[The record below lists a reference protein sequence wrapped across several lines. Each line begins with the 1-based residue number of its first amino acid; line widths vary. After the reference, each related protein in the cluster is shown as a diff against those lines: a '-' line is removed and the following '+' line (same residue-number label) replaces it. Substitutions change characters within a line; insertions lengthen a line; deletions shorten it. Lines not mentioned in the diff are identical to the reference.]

1 MDNPGY
7 YAIIPASVRYDTRLC
22 ANAKLL
28 YGEITSLCN
37 EFGYCYATNTYF
49 GELYGVT
56 KISISKWINQ
66 LIEYGYIASKLEYA
80 EDTKEIK
87 QRYLFVN
94 DAYTPIKEKFN
105 TPLRKIKY
113 PIKEKFKENN
123 KEEYIK
129 EIYKEKFKKP
139 TLDEVRN
146 YCLERNNNI
155 SCQEFIDYYE
165 SVGWMIGKKHMRDWK
180 AAVRTWERNNK
191 KKNNDSPS
199 EGIVYESIRL

>member
-7 YAIIPASVRYDTRLC
+7 YAIIPSTVRYDSRLS

-49 GELYGVT
+49 AELYGVT
-56 KISISKWINQ
+56 KVSISKWINQ
-66 LIEYGYIASKLEYA
+66 LIEYGYIVSKLEYV
-80 EDTKEIK
+80 ENSKEIK

-123 KEEYIK
+123 KYEYIK
-129 EIYKEKFKKP
+129 EINKEKFLKP
-139 TLDEVRN
+139 SLEDVKN
-146 YCLERNNNI
+146 YCLERKNNVDAE
-155 SCQEFIDYYE
+155 SFINYYE
-165 SVGWMIGKKHMRDWK
+165 SVGWNVGKNKMRDWK
-180 AAVRTWERNNK
+180 AAVRTWERRNNTSK
-191 KKNNDSPS
+191 KTEVS
-199 EGIVYESIRL
+199 YEPA

>member
-1 MDNPGY
+1 MDSPGY
-7 YAIIPASVRYDTRLC
+7 YAVIPSTVRYDSRLS

-49 GELYGVT
+49 AELYGVT
-56 KISISKWINQ
+56 KVSISKWINQ
-66 LIEYGYIASKLEYA
+66 LIEYGYIVSKLEYV
-80 EDTKEIK
+80 ENSKEIK

-123 KEEYIK
+123 KYEYIK
-129 EIYKEKFKKP
+129 EINKEKFSKPSLEEVKK
-139 TLDEVRN
+139 
-146 YCLERNNNI
+146 YCQERNNKVDAE
-155 SCQEFIDYYE
+155 SFINYYE
-165 SVGWMIGKKHMRDWK
+165 SVGWKVGKNKMRDWK
-180 AAVRTWERNNK
+180 AAVRTWERRNNNQNK
-191 KKNNDSPS
+191 R
-199 EGIVYESIRL
+199 EVEYEPA

>member
-7 YAIIPASVRYDTRLC
+7 YAIIPSTVRYDSRLS

-49 GELYGVT
+49 AELYGVT
-56 KISISKWINQ
+56 KVSISKWINQ
-66 LIEYGYIASKLEYA
+66 LIEYGYIVSKLEYV
-80 EDTKEIK
+80 ENSKEIK

-123 KEEYIK
+123 KYEYIK
-129 EIYKEKFKKP
+129 EINKEKFSKPSLEEVKK
-139 TLDEVRN
+139 
-146 YCLERNNNI
+146 YCQERNNKVDAE
-155 SCQEFIDYYE
+155 SFINYYE
-165 SVGWMIGKKHMRDWK
+165 SVGWKVGKNKMRDWK
-180 AAVRTWERNNK
+180 AAVRTWERRNNNQNK
-191 KKNNDSPS
+191 R
-199 EGIVYESIRL
+199 EVEYEPA